1 MRLRAV
7 AALTLLALVR
17 LPLAGCGPSDEAP
30 TASGFLGD
38 DSQLR
43 PGRVDQAELIYID
56 PEADFS
62 AYENVIL
69 DPVVVWQAEG
79 AGFSGVSPGEVESL
93 AVDLGSSMRDELGR
107 EFQMVDRPAAGT
119 LRLRIGI
126 VELWRPSASD
136 DPDAVERVSIE
147 VEVLDA
153 VSGRRLIAVR
163 DSRGGRGGSSRSI
176 DGRTDVRA
184 AFHEWA
190 NRARDRLATFRD
202 FDSAR

>member
-43 PGRVDQAELIYID
+43 PGRVDQAELLYID

-69 DPVVVWQAEG
+69 DPVVVWRAEG
-79 AGFSGVSPGEVESL
+79 AGFSGISPGELESL
-93 AVDLGSSMRDELGR
+93 ALDLGSSMRDELGR
-107 EFQMVDRPAAGT
+107 EFQMVDRPATGT

-126 VELWRPSASD
+126 VELWRTSASD
-136 DPDAVERVSIE
+136 GPDSVERLSIE

-163 DSRGGRGGSSRSI
+163 DSRGGGGEARRSI
-176 DGRTDVRA
+176 GERTDVRA

-190 NRARDRLATFRD
+190 SLARDRLATFRD

>member
-43 PGRVDQAELIYID
+43 PGRVDQAELLYID

-69 DPVVVWQAEG
+69 DPVVVWRAEG
-79 AGFSGVSPGEVESL
+79 AGFSGVSPGELESL
-93 AVDLGSSMRDELGR
+93 ALDLGSSMRDELGR
-107 EFQMVDRPAAGT
+107 EFQMVDRPATGT

-126 VELWRPSASD
+126 VELWRTSASD
-136 DPDAVERVSIE
+136 GPDSVERLSIE

-153 VSGRRLIAVR
+153 VSGRRLIAAR
-163 DSRGGRGGSSRSI
+163 DSRGGGGEARRSI
-176 DGRTDVRA
+176 GERIDVRA

-190 NRARDRLATFRD
+190 SLARDRLATFRD